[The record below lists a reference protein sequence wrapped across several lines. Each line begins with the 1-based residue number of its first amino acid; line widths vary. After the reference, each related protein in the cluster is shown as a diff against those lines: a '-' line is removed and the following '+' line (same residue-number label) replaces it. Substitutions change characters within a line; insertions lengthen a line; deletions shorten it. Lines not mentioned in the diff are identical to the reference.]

1 MSVAITPLYAG
12 LLALVYVYLSAR
24 VITVRRQLQASLGDH
39 GDKNFLK
46 RLRVHANFAEYTPL
60 ALLLILMA
68 EMMGTSFWLLHAL
81 GVSLIVGRL
90 AHAYGVGS
98 EPQSLKLRSLGMV
111 LTFVVLVFA
120 AVTDIVL
127 TFLNGWRL

>member
-1 MSVAITPLYAG
+1 MSLTITPLYAG

-24 VITVRRQLQASLGDH
+24 VITVRRQLKASLGDH
-39 GDKNFLK
+39 GDKNLLK
-46 RLRVHANFAEYTPL
+46 RLRVHANFAEYTPF

-68 EMMGTSFWLLHAL
+68 ETLGTSSWAVHLMCIGLVA
-81 GVSLIVGRL
+81 GRL

-98 EPQSLKLRSLGMV
+98 EPQLLKLRSLGMV

-120 AVTDIVL
+120 AVINIVL
-127 TFLNGWRL
+127 AFLNGWQF

>member
-1 MSVAITPLYAG
+1 MSIAITPLYAG
-12 LLALVYVYLSAR
+12 LLALFFVFLSAR

-39 GDKNFLK
+39 GDQNLLK

-68 EMMGTSFWLLHAL
+68 EMLGTPSWAVHLMGIGL
-81 GVSLIVGRL
+81 VIGRL
-90 AHAYGVGS
+90 AHAYGVGR
-98 EPQSLKLRSLGMV
+98 EPQSLKLRTLGMV

-120 AVTDIVL
+120 ATIDIVFAL
-127 TFLNGWRL
+127 LHGWQL